1 MLNDLKIKMLQTN
14 NMTSVLLSR
23 LSASQ
28 KIDKLNLKIF
38 DNQKWYF
45 VMYKPKEIIIPFSIF
60 CPRDSQE

>member
-38 DNQKWYF
+38 DNQK
-45 VMYKPKEIIIPFSIF
+45 
-60 CPRDSQE
+60 